1 MIDFNSEPY
10 NDDFDENKKFYQLLF
25 RPGMALQ
32 ARELTQLQSILKD
45 QIKKFGN
52 HIFQHGSIVIPGNS
66 LSDLFVPYIKI
77 NSQFGPTNIIA
88 SDFLGKT
95 IVGQTTGVK
104 AIVKKTIGA
113 NVTDPIVF
121 YLSYISGNVTT
132 GIISFEDGET
142 VTIENDTTSATLIST
157 SATGLGSMA
166 FVNKGVYYIN
176 GTFVSVNEQSI
187 VISKF
192 TSVPSCRVLLKIKE
206 EIIDNIADESL
217 LDNAQGSPN
226 YAAPGAD
233 RFKIS
238 LELTSLD
245 LSVGVTS
252 DYVEIMRF
260 NNGEL
265 EEHARNP
272 KYSVLEK
279 SLARRTFDESGN
291 YVVNGLEPK
300 LREHLRESNN
310 DGVYFSSGTP
320 AGDISKLVVEVSPGK
335 TYINGFEI
343 DKPGKTRIVIDKA
356 RSAEHIKETTAIL
369 RPEYGQYL
377 YISSPT
383 GVLGLYD
390 HETVTIWNDNDAS
403 NGAATQI
410 GTAKVLAIDYCIG
423 DVIAGAIYKLWVTD
437 ITMTGSYSIA
447 NAGGIR
453 YSGSGYA
460 FVITK
465 LNVPITSGL
474 FTAGATTTHVTSGR
488 TATIKYWDTTTANLY
503 VYKHDHTKEVPAIG
517 DLIVDSATATTGNV
531 TSRETLVSIGQAGL
545 LFQLPAKIPATLKN
559 LSSIYDLDYT
569 VQKEL
574 IITTNGSGAGSVVV
588 SSGTIDPIEPGT
600 FVAIG
605 PTGII
610 QYTLFSLNIGGT
622 TLSIAGGPI
631 SSTIRIYCSLSKP
644 NVTPKTK
651 TVSTFSEAI
660 TTPGSGT
667 ITLKKTDII
676 SITSIIDTVG
686 DITANYTMDN
696 GQTDYSYNRGTLT
709 LKLGKSAAVG
719 NVTVNYSY
727 YLHSIGGD
735 FFCVDSYDT
744 ITNFLDTV
752 SVYQS
757 KSTKIGYD
765 LASVI
770 DFRPSVGEDGT
781 FTGTGSRRNDP
792 FVSGNV
798 FTTKLQHY
806 VPRIDSL
813 VIDSSGKIIVLQGT
827 PSTAPKIPTISDT
840 QFELYRFF
848 LPAYTRLV
856 DSVVISKM
864 DIKRYTMGDINK
876 TVRRIS
882 NIEDYMTLTGSES
895 KIVNFDVIDAT
906 TGLNRFKT
914 GYIVEDFINPFNIA
928 YAVSPDFKIT
938 FVGSSMQAV
947 HEQANCPMTLDVASS
962 SNYTNKNGYLMLPY
976 TEVVFAAQKLSS
988 RTTNINPF
996 LMIKWLG
1003 VLGVVPAS
1011 DTWVEIRDDPQNIFE
1026 STTET
1031 VDVVRYVS
1039 CPSVTT
1045 VAPPPPPPQ
1054 AGLINTLYQ
1063 NILGRSADSGG
1074 LSQWTATWH
1083 QIARDSMVI
1092 NGSTPDAA
1100 FTQATI
1106 QVGNAIGNTPLPQLG
1121 GATERSVYETTGLYS
1136 GGRIATTSV
1145 QQGILATLSGIA
1157 SGQVNQIA

>member
-1 MIDFNSEPY
+1 MINIASEPY
-10 NDDFDENKKFYQLLF
+10 NDDFSEDKQFYQLLF
-25 RPGMALQ
+25 KPGLSLQ

-113 NVTDPIVF
+113 DVTDPIVF

-465 LNVPITSGL
+465 LNVPITSGS
-474 FTAGATTTHVTSGR
+474 FTAGVTTTHATSGR
-488 TATIKYWDTTTANLY
+488 TATIQYWDTTTANLY

-559 LSSIYDLDYT
+559 LSSVYDLDYT

-644 NVTPKTK
+644 NVNPKTK
-651 TVSTFSEAI
+651 TVSTLSEVI

-735 FFCVDSYDT
+735 FFCVDSYNT

-798 FTTKLQHY
+798 FTTKLQYY

-813 VIDSSGKIIVLQGT
+813 VVDSSGKIIVLQGT

-938 FVGSSMQAV
+938 FVGSSMQSV

-962 SNYTNKNGYLMLPY
+962 SNYINKNGYLMLPY

-1039 CPSVTT
+1039 CPSYGGGYSS
-1045 VAPPPPPPQ
+1045 PPAK

-1074 LSQWTATWH
+1074 LSQWTNTWNET
-1083 QIARDSMVI
+1083 ARGLMVN
-1092 NGSTPDAA
+1092 NGFTPEAA
-1100 FTQATI
+1100 FSQATI
-1106 QVGNAIGNTPLPQLG
+1106 QVGTAIGNTPLPQLG
-1121 GATERSVYETTGLYS
+1121 GATERSVYETS
-1136 GGRIATTSV
+1136 GTFSAGNVATTSV
-1145 QQGILATLSGIA
+1145 QSGILAAFAGIVN
-1157 SGQVNQIA
+1157 GQVSQIA

>member
-1 MIDFNSEPY
+1 MINIASEPY
-10 NDDFDENKKFYQLLF
+10 NDDFSEDKQFYQLLF
-25 RPGMALQ
+25 KPGLSLQ

-113 NVTDPIVF
+113 DVTDPIVF

-176 GTFVSVNEQSI
+176 GTFVSVNAQSI

-474 FTAGATTTHVTSGR
+474 FTAGATTTHATSGR
-488 TATIKYWDTTTANLY
+488 TATIQYWDTTTANLY

-574 IITTNGSGAGSVVV
+574 IITTNGSGAGSVVI

-644 NVTPKTK
+644 NVNPKTK
-651 TVSTFSEAI
+651 TVSTLSEVI

-735 FFCVDSYDT
+735 FFCVDSYNT

-798 FTTKLQHY
+798 FTTKLQYY

-813 VIDSSGKIIVLQGT
+813 VVDSSGKIIVLQGT

-938 FVGSSMQAV
+938 FVGSSMQSV

-962 SNYTNKNGYLMLPY
+962 SNYINKNGYLMLPY

-1039 CPSVTT
+1039 CPSYGGGYSS
-1045 VAPPPPPPQ
+1045 PPAQ
-1054 AGLINTLYQ
+1054 SGLINTLYQ

-1074 LSQWTATWH
+1074 LSQWTNTWNET
-1083 QIARDSMVI
+1083 ARDLMVN
-1092 NGSTPDAA
+1092 NGFAPEAA
-1100 FTQATI
+1100 YSQATI
-1106 QVGNAIGNTPLPQLG
+1106 QVGTAIGNTPLAHLG
-1121 GATERSVYETTGLYS
+1121 GATERSVYETSGTYS
-1136 GGRIATTSV
+1136 AGKTATTSV
-1145 QQGILATLSGIA
+1145 QSGILAAFAGIVN
-1157 SGQVNQIA
+1157 GQVSQIA

>member
-1 MIDFNSEPY
+1 MINIASEPY
-10 NDDFDENKKFYQLLF
+10 NDDFSEDKQFYQLLF
-25 RPGMALQ
+25 KPGLSLQ

-77 NSQFGPTNIIA
+77 NSQFGSTNIIA

-113 NVTDPIVF
+113 DVTDPIVF

-488 TATIKYWDTTTANLY
+488 TATIKYWDTTTASLY
-503 VYKHDHTKEVPAIG
+503 VYKHDHTKEVPVIG

-574 IITTNGSGAGSVVV
+574 IITTNGSGAGSVVI

-644 NVTPKTK
+644 NVNPKTK
-651 TVSTFSEAI
+651 TVSTLSEVI

-735 FFCVDSYDT
+735 FFCVDSYNT

-798 FTTKLQHY
+798 FTTKLQYY

-813 VIDSSGKIIVLQGT
+813 VVDSSGKIIVLQGT

-1039 CPSVTT
+1039 CPSAS
-1045 VAPPPPPPQ
+1045 APPPKS
-1054 AGLINTLYQ
+1054 GLINTLYQ
-1063 NILGRSADSGG
+1063 NILGRNADSGG
-1074 LSQWTATWH
+1074 LSQWTNTWNET
-1083 QIARDSMVI
+1083 ARDLMVN
-1092 NGSTPDAA
+1092 NGFTPEAA
-1100 FTQATI
+1100 FSQATI
-1106 QVGNAIGNTPLPQLG
+1106 QVGTAIGNTPLPQLG
-1121 GATERSVYETTGLYS
+1121 GATERSVYETS
-1136 GGRIATTSV
+1136 GTFSAGNVATTSV
-1145 QQGILATLSGIA
+1145 QSGILAAFAGIVN
-1157 SGQVNQIA
+1157 GQVSQIA

>member
-1 MIDFNSEPY
+1 MINIASEPY
-10 NDDFDENKKFYQLLF
+10 NDDFSEDKQFYQLLF
-25 RPGMALQ
+25 KPGLSLQ

-113 NVTDPIVF
+113 DVTDPIVF

-488 TATIKYWDTTTANLY
+488 TATIKYWDTTTASLY

-574 IITTNGSGAGSVVV
+574 IITTNGSGAGSVVI

-644 NVTPKTK
+644 NVNPKTK
-651 TVSTFSEAI
+651 TVSTLSEVI

-735 FFCVDSYDT
+735 FFCVDSYNT

-798 FTTKLQHY
+798 FTTKLQYY

-813 VIDSSGKIIVLQGT
+813 VVDSSGKIIVLQGT

-962 SNYTNKNGYLMLPY
+962 SNYINKNGYLMLPY

-1039 CPSVTT
+1039 CPSAS
-1045 VAPPPPPPQ
+1045 APPPKS
-1054 AGLINTLYQ
+1054 GLINTLYQ
-1063 NILGRSADSGG
+1063 NILGRNADSGG
-1074 LSQWTATWH
+1074 LSQWTNTWNET
-1083 QIARDSMVI
+1083 ARDLMVN
-1092 NGSTPDAA
+1092 NGFTPEAA
-1100 FTQATI
+1100 FSQATI
-1106 QVGNAIGNTPLPQLG
+1106 QVGTAIGNTPLPQLG
-1121 GATERSVYETTGLYS
+1121 GATERSVYETS
-1136 GGRIATTSV
+1136 GTFSAGNVATTSV
-1145 QQGILATLSGIA
+1145 QSGILAAFAGIVN
-1157 SGQVNQIA
+1157 GQVSQIA

>member
-1 MIDFNSEPY
+1 MI
-10 NDDFDENKKFYQLLF
+10 
-25 RPGMALQ
+25 
-32 ARELTQLQSILKD
+32 
-45 QIKKFGN
+45 
-52 HIFQHGSIVIPGNS
+52 
-66 LSDLFVPYIKI
+66 
-77 NSQFGPTNIIA
+77 
-88 SDFLGKT
+88 
-95 IVGQTTGVK
+95 
-104 AIVKKTIGA
+104 
-113 NVTDPIVF
+113 
-121 YLSYISGNVTT
+121 
-132 GIISFEDGET
+132 
-142 VTIENDTTSATLIST
+142 
-157 SATGLGSMA
+157 
-166 FVNKGVYYIN
+166 
-176 GTFVSVNEQSI
+176 
-187 VISKF
+187 
-192 TSVPSCRVLLKIKE
+192 
-206 EIIDNIADESL
+206 
-217 LDNAQGSPN
+217 
-226 YAAPGAD
+226 
-233 RFKIS
+233 
-238 LELTSLD
+238 
-245 LSVGVTS
+245 
-252 DYVEIMRF
+252 
-260 NNGEL
+260 
-265 EEHARNP
+265 
-272 KYSVLEK
+272 
-279 SLARRTFDESGN
+279 
-291 YVVNGLEPK
+291 
-300 LREHLRESNN
+300 
-310 DGVYFSSGTP
+310 
-320 AGDISKLVVEVSPGK
+320 
-335 TYINGFEI
+335 
-343 DKPGKTRIVIDKA
+343 
-356 RSAEHIKETTAIL
+356 
-369 RPEYGQYL
+369 
-377 YISSPT
+377 
-383 GVLGLYD
+383 
-390 HETVTIWNDNDAS
+390 
-403 NGAATQI
+403 
-410 GTAKVLAIDYCIG
+410 
-423 DVIAGAIYKLWVTD
+423 
-437 ITMTGSYSIA
+437 
-447 NAGGIR
+447 
-453 YSGSGYA
+453 
-460 FVITK
+460 
-465 LNVPITSGL
+465 
-474 FTAGATTTHVTSGR
+474 
-488 TATIKYWDTTTANLY
+488 
-503 VYKHDHTKEVPAIG
+503 
-517 DLIVDSATATTGNV
+517 
-531 TSRETLVSIGQAGL
+531 
-545 LFQLPAKIPATLKN
+545 
-559 LSSIYDLDYT
+559 
-569 VQKEL
+569 
-574 IITTNGSGAGSVVV
+574 

-644 NVTPKTK
+644 NVNPKTK
-651 TVSTFSEAI
+651 TVSTLSEVI

-735 FFCVDSYDT
+735 FFCVDSYNT

-798 FTTKLQHY
+798 FTTKLQYY

-813 VIDSSGKIIVLQGT
+813 VVDSSGKIIVLQGT

-962 SNYTNKNGYLMLPY
+962 SNYINKNGYLMLPY

-1039 CPSVTT
+1039 CPSYGGGYSS
-1045 VAPPPPPPQ
+1045 PPAQ
-1054 AGLINTLYQ
+1054 SGLINTLYQ

-1074 LSQWTATWH
+1074 LSQWTNTWH
-1083 QIARDSMVI
+1083 ETARDLMVN
-1092 NGSTPDAA
+1092 NGFTPEAA
-1100 FTQATI
+1100 FSQATI

-1121 GATERSVYETTGLYS
+1121 GATERSVYETSGTYS
-1136 GGRIATTSV
+1136 AGNVATTSV
-1145 QQGILATLSGIA
+1145 QSGILAAFAGIVN
-1157 SGQVNQIA
+1157 GQVSQIA

>member
-1 MIDFNSEPY
+1 MINIASEPY
-10 NDDFDENKKFYQLLF
+10 NDDFSEDKQFYQLLF
-25 RPGMALQ
+25 KPGLSLQ

-113 NVTDPIVF
+113 DVTDPIVF

-488 TATIKYWDTTTANLY
+488 TATIQYWDTTTASLY

-574 IITTNGSGAGSVVV
+574 IITTNGSGAGSVVI

-644 NVTPKTK
+644 NVNPKTK
-651 TVSTFSEAI
+651 TVSTLSEVI

-735 FFCVDSYDT
+735 FFCVDSYNT

-798 FTTKLQHY
+798 FTTKLQYY

-813 VIDSSGKIIVLQGT
+813 VVDSSGKIIVLQGT

-938 FVGSSMQAV
+938 FVGSSMQSV

-1039 CPSVTT
+1039 CPSYGGGYSS
-1045 VAPPPPPPQ
+1045 PPAQ
-1054 AGLINTLYQ
+1054 SGLINTLYQ
-1063 NILGRSADSGG
+1063 NILGRNADSGG
-1074 LSQWTATWH
+1074 LSQWTNTWNET
-1083 QIARDSMVI
+1083 ARDLMVN
-1092 NGSTPDAA
+1092 NGFTPEAA
-1100 FTQATI
+1100 FSQATI
-1106 QVGNAIGNTPLPQLG
+1106 QVGTAIGNTPLPQLG
-1121 GATERSVYETTGLYS
+1121 GATERSVYETS
-1136 GGRIATTSV
+1136 GTFSAGNVATTSV
-1145 QQGILATLSGIA
+1145 QSGILAAFAGIVN
-1157 SGQVNQIA
+1157 GQVSQIA